1 VTVRFA
7 PHAWLI
13 WAATASILAL
23 ILRNPL
29 YLVIILLAAQLVALV
44 WTPKDTG
51 LQLSFGRLALTI
63 FLFSILFNLLTVHL
77 GQTVL
82 LRLPAGWWIIG
93 GPITLEAIIYGALS
107 ALILV
112 TLLSIYQAFQGVMPA
127 SELIGVAPGAL
138 QSVGLVVIIAM
149 TYVPQ
154 TTRQLQRVKEAQEIR
169 GQAWRGLRD
178 ARPIMIP
185 LLIGGLERAMNVAE
199 TMVARGYG
207 SIGDRPGDM
216 RIRAGMVIALFVCLG
231 GWALTFWRPWPGRL
245 ALGIGVAAIAIL
257 YRQLGQKAPRTRYFP
272 RSWTRWD
279 SLFACLT
286 LLPLAMVAASPYL
299 FATHNLFYTPYPL
312 ATWPPFDARQGA
324 AIALLAFPALAA
336 AMMNEFQEPGHDSR
350 S

>member
-7 PHAWLI
+7 PHAWLL
-13 WAATASILAL
+13 WAATASVLAL
-23 ILRNPL
+23 TLRNPL
-29 YLVIILLAAQLVALV
+29 YLVIILLAARLVALV
-44 WTPKDTG
+44 LTPKDTG
-51 LQLSFGRLALTI
+51 LRFSFGRLALTI
-63 FLFSILFNLLTVHL
+63 FVFSILFNVLTVHL

-82 LRLPAGWWIIG
+82 LRLPANWWIIG
-93 GPITLEAIIYGALS
+93 GPITLEAVVYGALS

-112 TLLSIYQAFQGVMPA
+112 TLLSIYLAFQGAMPA
-127 SELIGVAPGAL
+127 SELIGIAPGAL

-149 TYVPQ
+149 SYVPQ
-154 TTRQLQRVKEAQEIR
+154 TVRQLQRVKEAQEVR

-178 ARPIMIP
+178 ARPILIP

-207 SIGDRPGDM
+207 SIGDRPEDM
-216 RIRAGMVIALFVCLG
+216 RIRAGMVAALFVCLG
-231 GWALTFWRPWPGRL
+231 GWALTFWHPWPGRL
-245 ALGIGVAAIAIL
+245 ALALGVIAVGLL
-257 YRQLGQKAPRTRYFP
+257 YWHLGRRAPRTRYFP

-286 LLPLAMVAASPYL
+286 LLPLAVAAASPYL
-299 FATHNLFYTPYPL
+299 FDIQSLSYTPYPL

-324 AIALLAFPALAA
+324 AIALLAFPAFAA
-336 AMMNEFQEPGHDSR
+336 ATMNEFHEPGHDSR